1 MHHAKCF
8 VFHNTFHNK
17 INSYIY
23 FIINIFRYKYDR
35 NRNTNTTTT
44 TRTMFDINKI
54 LTDMKESQLKKL
66 EEINDKIKQE
76 QIKKDPSGKSST
88 NSFTMQLTN
97 EVSKYLKTFPGNTP
111 EQEQDGDTE
120 KGEKHE
126 KDNKKG
132 KSNHTKKNVSS
143 TETSFKLPIC
153 YLEDKDKRE
162 INQNILNDLELL
174 ETKND
179 DSVPMYETIFKPES
193 AFSKRYVAL
202 WSRYYTTNVDFLKES
217 QTFYQSYV
225 NQYGCKLSEPL
236 RMILDD
242 KNNYTYKPYK
252 TGDDKGT
259 SASSGVI
266 IFPHDVYNTIDKLW
280 IDIAGDKNFKQR
292 FSYIDFPMLDSLNK
306 SPVAMQL
313 MSIYNLTSPVIS
325 LLSPLILLFI
335 PFFLLK
341 IQKSQVS
348 LSTYVASLKTILSSH
363 PIGKVFSLLDFSSMP
378 WDKRIYVLMSVF
390 FYFIQVYQNVMSCYR
405 FYKNMILI
413 HKNIFI
419 LNDYFRYTIRNMK
432 HVIQMS
438 HNLITYREFTND
450 LKAKVQHLEKLCG
463 MFSKIKPFAVNFKKF
478 TEIGQLMK
486 LNYEIFVDH
495 DIKSCVDYSFGFNGF
510 YENIDHIKQMI
521 DNSRINPCVFIGDNE
536 DEGEDE
542 DQDQDTK
549 VVEVDEADELPEG
562 EKGEKGEKDN
572 KNKKSKK
579 NISSTS
585 NISKTSTKSDKSS
598 RSKSS
603 TSSSTLKKHTSFK
616 QLYYPPYET
625 PIKND
630 VVINKKIIITGP
642 NAAGKT
648 TIIKSTLMN
657 IILSQQIGYGFYD
670 SANIR
675 PYDYLHSYLNIP
687 DTSGRDSLFQAESRR
702 CKEILDSLEKENDK
716 RHFCIFDELYSGT
729 NPYEAVASAY
739 GYIDYLSSMKNVD
752 LMLTTHYIS
761 LCNNLKTNK
770 KIKNYKMK
778 VDVEEDYN
786 VKYLYKLERGISKIK
801 GGIKV
806 LYDLEYPKTIIE
818 NTKQLLM
825 SM

>member
-1 MHHAKCF
+1 
-8 VFHNTFHNK
+8 
-17 INSYIY
+17 
-23 FIINIFRYKYDR
+23 
-35 NRNTNTTTT
+35 
-44 TRTMFDINKI
+44 MFDINKI
-54 LTDMKESQLKKL
+54 LTDMKDAQLKKL
-66 EEINDKIKQE
+66 EEINDKIKKE
-76 QIKKDPSGKSST
+76 QLKSDPTGNAGASA

-111 EQEQDGDTE
+111 EQGEADGGE
-120 KGEKHE
+120 KGEKCHKKE
-126 KDNKKG
+126 KSKHNKK
-132 KSNHTKKNVSS
+132 SISS
-143 TETSFKLPIC
+143 PETSFKLPIC
-153 YLEDKDKRE
+153 YLEDTDKRE
-162 INQNILNDLELL
+162 INSNILNDLELL

-179 DSVPMYETIFKPES
+179 DCAPMYETIFKPES

-202 WSRYYTTNVDFLKES
+202 WSRYYTTNVEFLKES
-217 QTFYQSYV
+217 QTFYRSYV

-236 RMILDD
+236 RMICDD
-242 KNNYTYKPYK
+242 QNNYTYKPYK
-252 TGDDKGT
+252 TGDDAG
-259 SASSGVI
+259 AGAGEI

-280 IDIAGDKNFKQR
+280 LDIACDKNFKQR
-292 FSYIDFPMLDSLNK
+292 FSYIDFPMLDNLNK
-306 SPVAMQL
+306 SPMVMQL

-348 LSTYVASLKTILSSH
+348 LSSYFASLKTIFSSH
-363 PIGKVFSLLDFSSMP
+363 PIGKIFSLLDFASMP

-390 FYFIQVYQNVMSCYR
+390 FYFIQVYQNVMSCHR

-450 LKAKVQHLEKLCG
+450 LKAKVQHLEKLCVV
-463 MFSKIKPFAVNFKKF
+463 FSKIKPFAVNFKKF
-478 TEIGQLMK
+478 TEIGKLMK

-521 DNSRINPCVFIGDNE
+521 DSLRINPCVFIGDE
-536 DEGEDE
+536 EEEG
-542 DQDQDTK
+542 
-549 VVEVDEADELPEG
+549 DEATEVMEEEEQVDELPEG

-572 KNKKSKK
+572 KKKKSKK
-579 NISSTS
+579 NTSIASILSAVSSKS
-585 NISKTSTKSDKSS
+585 AKSTKSTKS
-598 RSKSS
+598 
-603 TSSSTLKKHTSFK
+603 KKHTSFK
-616 QLYYPPYET
+616 QIYYPPHET

-670 SANIR
+670 SANIC

-702 CKEILDSLEKENDK
+702 CKEILDSLEKESDK

-739 GYIDYLSSMKNVD
+739 GYIDYLSTMKNVD

-770 KIKNYKMK
+770 RIKNYKMK
-778 VDVEEDYN
+778 VNVEEDYN
-786 VKYLYKLERGISKIK
+786 LKYLYKIERGISKIK

-806 LYDLEYPKTIIE
+806 LYDLDYPKAIIE

>member
-1 MHHAKCF
+1 
-8 VFHNTFHNK
+8 
-17 INSYIY
+17 
-23 FIINIFRYKYDR
+23 
-35 NRNTNTTTT
+35 
-44 TRTMFDINKI
+44 MFDVNKI
-54 LTDMKESQLKKL
+54 LIDIKDAQLKKL
-66 EEINDKIKQE
+66 EEINNKIKEE
-76 QIKKDPSGKSST
+76 QLKRDPTGKSVGSDFAT
-88 NSFTMQLTN
+88 KLTT
-97 EVSKYLKTFPGNTP
+97 EVSKYLKNFPGSSS
-111 EQEQDGDTE
+111 ETE
-120 KGEKHE
+120 KEYNQEHE
-126 KDNKKG
+126 VNKEEASKNNNSSKTNNNTNTNTNKSSNNNNKNKNKK
-132 KSNHTKKNVSS
+132 NPIVC
-143 TETSFKLPIC
+143 ETSFKLPIC
-153 YLEDKDKRE
+153 YLEDKDKHE
-162 INQNILNDLELL
+162 INNNILNDLELL
-174 ETKND
+174 DAKNED
-179 DSVPMYETIFKPES
+179 CIPMYEAIFKPECI
-193 AFSKRYVAL
+193 FSKRHIAL
-202 WSRYYTTNVDFLKES
+202 WSRYYTTNTEFLKES
-217 QTFYQSYV
+217 QIFYKSYI

-236 RMILDD
+236 QMILGDSNST
-242 KNNYTYKPYK
+242 NNSSYDYKPYK
-252 TGDDKGT
+252 QGDDDTEKPNKNT
-259 SASSGVI
+259 RAV
-266 IFPHDVYNTIDKLW
+266 IFPHEVYNTIDKLW

-292 FSYIDFPMLDSLNK
+292 FSYIDFPMLDKLNK
-306 SPVAMQL
+306 SPAFMQL

-348 LSTYVASLKTILSSH
+348 MSTYISSLKIILSSH
-363 PIGKVFSLLDFSSMP
+363 PIGKVFSLLDFGSMS
-378 WDKRIYVLMSVF
+378 WDKRVYIIMSVF
-390 FYFIQVYQNVMSCYR
+390 FYFVQVYQNIMSCHR

-432 HVIQMS
+432 HVIEMS
-438 HNLITYREFTND
+438 QNLVTYRQFTNE
-450 LKAKVQHLEKLCG
+450 LKAKVEYLEKLCG
-463 MFSKIKPFAVNFKKF
+463 VFSKIKPFKISFSKF
-478 TEIGQLMK
+478 IEIGKLMK

-495 DIKSCVDYSFGFNGF
+495 DIKSCIDYSFGFNGF

-521 DNSRINPCVFIGDNE
+521 DSSRINSCVFIDDVKDENENENE
-536 DEGEDE
+536 D
-542 DQDQDTK
+542 DTTD
-549 VVEVDEADELPEG
+549 VEKDELREE
-562 EKGEKGEKDN
+562 EKGEKGEK
-572 KNKKSKK
+572 NKKSKK
-579 NISSTS
+579 NVSSVSTISEKSEKST
-585 NISKTSTKSDKSS
+585 

-603 TSSSTLKKHTSFK
+603 TLSSVTKKHTSFK
-616 QLYYPPYET
+616 QVYYPHHET

-670 SANIR
+670 SANIK
-675 PYDYLHSYLNIP
+675 PYHYLHSYLNIP

-739 GYIDYLSSMKNVD
+739 GYIGYLSCMKNVD

-778 VDVEEDYN
+778 VKVEEDYN
-786 VKYLYKLERGISKIK
+786 VKYLYKLEKGISKIK

-806 LYDLEYPKTIIE
+806 LHDLEYPKTIID

>member
-1 MHHAKCF
+1 
-8 VFHNTFHNK
+8 
-17 INSYIY
+17 
-23 FIINIFRYKYDR
+23 
-35 NRNTNTTTT
+35 
-44 TRTMFDINKI
+44 MFDINKI
-54 LTDMKESQLKKL
+54 LTDMKDAQLKKL
-66 EEINDKIKQE
+66 EEINDKIKKE
-76 QIKKDPSGKSST
+76 QLKSDPTGKANANAGAGASA
-88 NSFTMQLTN
+88 NSFTMQLTD

-111 EQEQDGDTE
+111 EQGEVDGGE
-120 KGEKHE
+120 KGEKGE
-126 KDNKKG
+126 KGRKKE
-132 KSNHTKKNVSS
+132 KRVPPL
-143 TETSFKLPIC
+143 ETSFKLPIC
-153 YLEDKDKRE
+153 YLEDTDKRE
-162 INQNILNDLELL
+162 INSNILNDLELL

-179 DSVPMYETIFKPES
+179 DCAPMYETIFKPES

-202 WSRYYTTNVDFLKES
+202 WSRYYTTNVEFLKES
-217 QTFYQSYV
+217 QTFYRSYV

-236 RMILDD
+236 RMICDD
-242 KNNYTYKPYK
+242 QNNYTYKPYK
-252 TGDDKGT
+252 AGDDAG
-259 SASSGVI
+259 AGAGAGAGAI

-280 IDIAGDKNFKQR
+280 LDIACDKNFKQR
-292 FSYIDFPMLDSLNK
+292 FSYIDFPMLDNLNK
-306 SPVAMQL
+306 SPMVMQL

-348 LSTYVASLKTILSSH
+348 LSSYFASLKTIFSSH
-363 PIGKVFSLLDFSSMP
+363 PIGKIFSLLDFASMP

-390 FYFIQVYQNVMSCYR
+390 FYFIQVYQNVMSCHR

-438 HNLITYREFTND
+438 HSLITYRKFTND
-450 LKAKVQHLEKLCG
+450 LKAKVQHLEKLCIV
-463 MFSKIKPFAVNFKKF
+463 FSKIKPFAVNFKKF
-478 TEIGQLMK
+478 TEIGKLMK

-495 DIKSCVDYSFGFNGF
+495 DIKSCVDFSFGFNGF

-521 DNSRINPCVFIGDNE
+521 DSLRINPCVFIGDEEEEE
-536 DEGEDE
+536 DE
-542 DQDQDTK
+542 
-549 VVEVDEADELPEG
+549 VVEQEEQVDELPEG
-562 EKGEKGEKDN
+562 EKGEKDN
-572 KNKKSKK
+572 KKKKSKK
-579 NISSTS
+579 NTSIASALSAVSSKS
-585 NISKTSTKSDKSS
+585 EKSTKSTKST
-598 RSKSS
+598 KS
-603 TSSSTLKKHTSFK
+603 KKHTSFK
-616 QLYYPPYET
+616 QIYYPPHET

-702 CKEILDSLEKENDK
+702 CKEILDSLEKESDK

-739 GYIDYLSSMKNVD
+739 GYIDYLSTMKNVD

-770 KIKNYKMK
+770 RIKNYKMK
-778 VDVEEDYN
+778 VNVEEDYN
-786 VKYLYKLERGISKIK
+786 LKYLYKIERGISKIK

-806 LYDLEYPKTIIE
+806 LYDLDYPKAIIE

>member
-1 MHHAKCF
+1 
-8 VFHNTFHNK
+8 
-17 INSYIY
+17 
-23 FIINIFRYKYDR
+23 
-35 NRNTNTTTT
+35 
-44 TRTMFDINKI
+44 MFDINKI
-54 LTDMKESQLKKL
+54 LTDMKDAQLKKL
-66 EEINDKIKQE
+66 EEINDKIKKE
-76 QIKKDPSGKSST
+76 QLKSDPTGKANANASA

-111 EQEQDGDTE
+111 EQGEADGGE
-120 KGEKHE
+120 KGEKCHKKE
-126 KDNKKG
+126 KSKHNNK
-132 KSNHTKKNVSS
+132 SISS
-143 TETSFKLPIC
+143 PETSFKLPIC
-153 YLEDKDKRE
+153 YLEDTDKRE
-162 INQNILNDLELL
+162 INSNILNDLELL

-179 DSVPMYETIFKPES
+179 DCAPMYETIFKPES

-202 WSRYYTTNVDFLKES
+202 WSRYYTTNVEFLKES
-217 QTFYQSYV
+217 QTFYRSYV

-236 RMILDD
+236 RMICDD
-242 KNNYTYKPYK
+242 QNNYTYKPYK
-252 TGDDKGT
+252 TGDDAGT
-259 SASSGVI
+259 GAGAGAGEI

-280 IDIAGDKNFKQR
+280 LDIACDKNFKQR
-292 FSYIDFPMLDSLNK
+292 FSYIDFPMLDNLNK
-306 SPVAMQL
+306 SPMVMQL

-341 IQKSQVS
+341 IQKSQVT
-348 LSTYVASLKTILSSH
+348 LSSYFASLKTIFSSH
-363 PIGKVFSLLDFSSMP
+363 PIGKIFSLLDFASMP
-378 WDKRIYVLMSVF
+378 WDKRIYILMSVF
-390 FYFIQVYQNVMSCYR
+390 FYFIQVYQNVMSCHR

-450 LKAKVQHLEKLCG
+450 LKAKVQHLEKLCVV
-463 MFSKIKPFAVNFKKF
+463 FSKIKPFAVNFKKF
-478 TEIGQLMK
+478 TEIGKLMK

-521 DNSRINPCVFIGDNE
+521 DSLRINPCVFIGDE
-536 DEGEDE
+536 EEEEEG
-542 DQDQDTK
+542 
-549 VVEVDEADELPEG
+549 DEATEVMEEEEQVDELPEG

-572 KNKKSKK
+572 KKKKSKK
-579 NISSTS
+579 NTSIASTLSAVSSKS
-585 NISKTSTKSDKSS
+585 AKSTKSTKS
-598 RSKSS
+598 
-603 TSSSTLKKHTSFK
+603 KKHTSFK
-616 QLYYPPYET
+616 QIYYPPHET

-670 SANIR
+670 SANIC

-702 CKEILDSLEKENDK
+702 CKEILDSLEKESDK

-739 GYIDYLSSMKNVD
+739 GYIDYLSTMKNVD

-770 KIKNYKMK
+770 RIKNYKMK
-778 VDVEEDYN
+778 VNVEEDYN
-786 VKYLYKLERGISKIK
+786 LKYLYKIERGISKIK

-806 LYDLEYPKTIIE
+806 LYDLDYPKAIIE

>member
-1 MHHAKCF
+1 
-8 VFHNTFHNK
+8 
-17 INSYIY
+17 
-23 FIINIFRYKYDR
+23 
-35 NRNTNTTTT
+35 
-44 TRTMFDINKI
+44 MFDINKV
-54 LTDMKESQLKKL
+54 LTDMKDSQLKKL

-76 QIKKDPSGKSST
+76 QLKKDPSGKTSE

-97 EVSKYLKTFPGNTP
+97 EVSKYLKTFPGNTS
-111 EQEQDGDTE
+111 EQEPDRETE
-120 KGEKHE
+120 KEEKEE
-126 KDNKKG
+126 KYTKKE
-132 KSNHTKKNVSS
+132 KSNHSKTNISS
-143 TETSFKLPIC
+143 PETSFKLPIC
-153 YLEDKDKRE
+153 YLEDTDKRE
-162 INQNILNDLELL
+162 INHNILNDLELL
-174 ETKND
+174 EAKNED
-179 DSVPMYETIFKPES
+179 CVPMYETIFKPES
-193 AFSKRYVAL
+193 IFSKRYVPL

-217 QTFYQSYV
+217 QTFYKSYV
-225 NQYGCKLSEPL
+225 NQYDCKLNEPL
-236 RMILDD
+236 RMVLDD

-252 TGDDKGT
+252 TGDDIGT
-259 SASSGVI
+259 NATSNSGVI

-325 LLSPLILLFI
+325 LLSPIILLFI

-348 LSTYVASLKTILSSH
+348 LSTYITSLKTILSSH

-390 FYFIQVYQNVMSCYR
+390 FYFIQVYQNIMSCYR

-432 HVIQMS
+432 HIIQMS

-450 LKAKVQHLEKLCG
+450 LKAKVHHLEKLCG
-463 MFSKIKPFAVNFKKF
+463 VFSKIRPFAVNFKKF

-510 YENIDHIKQMI
+510 YENVDHIKQMI
-521 DNSRINPCVFIGDNE
+521 DSSRINPCVFIGDE
-536 DEGEDE
+536 DIEADE
-542 DQDQDTK
+542 A
-549 VVEVDEADELPEG
+549 DEADELPE
-562 EKGEKGEKDN
+562 GEKGEKDN

-579 NISSTS
+579 NTSSMST
-585 NISKTSTKSDKSS
+585 ISKSSMKSDKSS

-603 TSSSTLKKHTSFK
+603 TSSSTLKKHTSFT

-670 SANIR
+670 SANLK

-702 CKEILDSLEKENDK
+702 CKEILDSLEKESDK

-806 LYDLEYPKTIIE
+806 LYDLEYPTAIIE

>member
-1 MHHAKCF
+1 
-8 VFHNTFHNK
+8 
-17 INSYIY
+17 
-23 FIINIFRYKYDR
+23 
-35 NRNTNTTTT
+35 
-44 TRTMFDINKI
+44 
-54 LTDMKESQLKKL
+54 
-66 EEINDKIKQE
+66 
-76 QIKKDPSGKSST
+76 
-88 NSFTMQLTN
+88 
-97 EVSKYLKTFPGNTP
+97 
-111 EQEQDGDTE
+111 
-120 KGEKHE
+120 
-126 KDNKKG
+126 
-132 KSNHTKKNVSS
+132 
-143 TETSFKLPIC
+143 
-153 YLEDKDKRE
+153 
-162 INQNILNDLELL
+162 
-174 ETKND
+174 
-179 DSVPMYETIFKPES
+179 MYETIFKPES

-217 QTFYQSYV
+217 QTFYRSYV

-236 RMILDD
+236 RMICDD
-242 KNNYTYKPYK
+242 QTNYTYKPYK
-252 TGDDKGT
+252 AGDDAG
-259 SASSGVI
+259 AGANAGAI

-280 IDIAGDKNFKQR
+280 LDIACDKNFKQR
-292 FSYIDFPMLDSLNK
+292 FSYIDFPMLDNLNK
-306 SPVAMQL
+306 SPMVMQL

-348 LSTYVASLKTILSSH
+348 LSTYVTSLKTIISSH
-363 PIGKVFSLLDFSSMP
+363 PIGKVFSLLDFASMP
-378 WDKRIYVLMSVF
+378 WDKRIYVIMSVF
-390 FYFIQVYQNVMSCYR
+390 FYFIQVYQNVMSCHR

-438 HNLITYREFTND
+438 HSLITYREFTND
-450 LKAKVQHLEKLCG
+450 LKAKVQHLEKLCIV
-463 MFSKIKPFAVNFKKF
+463 FSKIKPFAVNFKKF
-478 TEIGQLMK
+478 TEIGKLMK

-521 DNSRINPCVFIGDNE
+521 DSLRINPCVFIGDE
-536 DEGEDE
+536 DTEG
-542 DQDQDTK
+542 
-549 VVEVDEADELPEG
+549 DEATEVEEKEEDVEELPEG
-562 EKGEKGEKDN
+562 EKGEKDN
-572 KNKKSKK
+572 KKKKSKK
-579 NISSTS
+579 NTSIASALSAVSSKS
-585 NISKTSTKSDKSS
+585 AKSSKSTKS
-598 RSKSS
+598 
-603 TSSSTLKKHTSFK
+603 KKHTSFK
-616 QLYYPPYET
+616 QIYYPPHET

-702 CKEILDSLEKENDK
+702 CKEILDSLEKESDK

-739 GYIDYLSSMKNVD
+739 GYIDYLSTMKNVD

-770 KIKNYKMK
+770 RIKNYKMK
-778 VDVEEDYN
+778 VNVEEDYN
-786 VKYLYKLERGISKIK
+786 LKYLYKIERGISKIK

-806 LYDLEYPKTIIE
+806 LYDLDYPKAIIE

>member
-1 MHHAKCF
+1 
-8 VFHNTFHNK
+8 
-17 INSYIY
+17 
-23 FIINIFRYKYDR
+23 
-35 NRNTNTTTT
+35 
-44 TRTMFDINKI
+44 MFDINKI
-54 LTDMKESQLKKL
+54 LTDVKEAQLKKL

-76 QIKKDPSGKSST
+76 QLKRDPTGKLSSS
-88 NSFTMQLTN
+88 SFTAQLTS
-97 EVSKYLKTFPGNTP
+97 EVSKYLKTLPGDNP
-111 EQEQDGDTE
+111 NEEKEEDHKISENQE
-120 KGEKHE
+120 KGEKGE
-126 KDNKKG
+126 KTKHSNKK
-132 KSNHTKKNVSS
+132 TKDIISIA
-143 TETSFKLPIC
+143 FKLPIC
-153 YLEDKDKRE
+153 YLEDKDKHE
-162 INQNILNDLELL
+162 VNTNILNDLELL
-174 ETKND
+174 EVKND
-179 DSVPMYETIFKPES
+179 DTTPMYETIFKPES
-193 AFSKRYVAL
+193 IFSKRYVSL
-202 WSRYYTTNVDFLKES
+202 WCRYYTTNTEFLKES
-217 QTFYQSYV
+217 QIFYKSYT

-236 RMILDD
+236 RMISDD
-242 KNNYTYKPYK
+242 KTDSANIYTYKPYK
-252 TGDDKGT
+252 TGDEDAGAGT
-259 SASSGVI
+259 GVI
-266 IFPHDVYNTIDKLW
+266 IFPHDVYDTIDKLW

-306 SPVAMQL
+306 SPMVMQL

-325 LLSPLILLFI
+325 LLSPVILLFI

-341 IQKSQVS
+341 IQKSQIS
-348 LSTYVASLKTILSSH
+348 LASYMTSLKTILSSH
-363 PIGKVFSLLDFSSMP
+363 PIGKIFSLLDFSSMP

-390 FYFIQVYQNVMSCYR
+390 FYFIQVYQNIMSCHR

-438 HNLITYREFTND
+438 HNLITYRDFTNEIKT
-450 LKAKVQHLEKLCG
+450 KAHHLEKLCDV
-463 MFSKIKPFAVNFKKF
+463 FSKIKPFAFSFKKF
-478 TEIGQLMK
+478 TEIGKLMK

-495 DIKSCVDYSFGFNGF
+495 DIKSCVDYSFGFNAF

-521 DNSRINPCVFIGDNE
+521 DSSRINPCVFIS
-536 DEGEDE
+536 DENTEAHEADE
-542 DQDQDTK
+542 A
-549 VVEVDEADELPEG
+549 DEADELREG
-562 EKGEKGEKDN
+562 EKGEKGEK
-572 KNKKSKK
+572 NKKSKK
-579 NISSTS
+579 NTS
-585 NISKTSTKSDKSS
+585 NISKTSTKSEKSEKSS

-603 TSSSTLKKHTSFK
+603 TTSSTLKKYTSFK
-616 QLYYPPYET
+616 QIYYPHHES

-657 IILSQQIGYGFYD
+657 IILSQQIGYGFYE
-670 SANIR
+670 SANIK
-675 PYDYLHSYLNIP
+675 PYHYLHSYLNIP

-702 CKEILDSLEKENDK
+702 CKEILDSLEKESDK

-778 VDVEEDYN
+778 VDLEEDYN